1 MSRAQIVGI
10 VALGALAAACDGHLE
25 RDVHAGPAAS
35 AAAAPKVTV
44 AQPLVA
50 PVGEWSD
57 HTGRAEAV
65 DSVEIRPRA
74 SGHLQ
79 RVAFKEGELVKAG
92 DLLFVVDPR
101 PYGAA
106 LSRAQADLER
116 AQVDQQQAQR
126 EATRAETLFKTH
138 VITEQERDTQS
149 SSLLQLMARAK
160 VAGAAVS
167 SAQLDLEYAYVRAPI
182 AGRIGRTLVTAG
194 NLVGP
199 AMPSPLTTLVSV
211 NPLHVYVDVD
221 ESNALRLG
229 RGARGAPPVVAQVG
243 FSDEPGHPHAAT
255 VDFVDNRVDP
265 QTGTLRVRVV
275 VKNDDG
281 RLTPGLFARVRMP
294 LGAAHDTVLVDDRAV
309 GTDQDRRYVYVVDP
323 QNKVQYR
330 AVKLGPLHEG
340 LRVVREGLTPADRV
354 VVVGLQRVRPGAPV
368 SVDLVP
374 MAAPAAQAVSPAP
387 SSSGKAV
394 AQ

>member
-25 RDVHAGPAAS
+25 RDVHAGPAPS

-126 EATRAETLFKTH
+126 EATRAETLFKTR

-160 VAGAAVS
+160 VASAAVS

-182 AGRIGRTLVTAG
+182 AGRIGRTMVTAG

-229 RGARGAPPVVAQVG
+229 RGTKGAPPVVAQVG

-275 VKNDDG
+275 VRNDDG